1 MRKWRV
7 LCNVWLVRLGIRE
20 VYPAEHIRAV
30 RVEECGERLVDMD
43 EVLGYRVETE
53 AEGMLKARLRVCL
66 LLLDVVRDLPAGY
79 VLKVKSAYRSVEEQ
93 RRKWKRALERVASLC
108 PGLSEDELK
117 RRARAFCADPTSGD
131 GGGHQTGGA
140 LDVTLYAGTEALDM
154 GTEIGEYNAL
164 TKTENPSLT
173 PLQRTNREI
182 LRRAMERAGFVNYP
196 NEWWHYSYGDQMWCA
211 YARRRKAFYG
221 KIGQS

>member
-1 MRKWRV
+1 M
-7 LCNVWLVRLGIRE
+7 
-20 VYPAEHIRAV
+20 YS
-30 RVEECGERLVDMD
+30 
-43 EVLGYRVETE
+43 
-53 AEGMLKARLRVCL
+53 L
-66 LLLDVVRDLPAGY
+66 LLHNTFGIEAHVTCLMEY
-79 VLKVKSAYRSVEEQ
+79 H
-93 RRKWKRALERVASLC
+93 
-108 PGLSEDELK
+108 SEDELK

-173 PLQRTNREI
+173 PLQRANREI